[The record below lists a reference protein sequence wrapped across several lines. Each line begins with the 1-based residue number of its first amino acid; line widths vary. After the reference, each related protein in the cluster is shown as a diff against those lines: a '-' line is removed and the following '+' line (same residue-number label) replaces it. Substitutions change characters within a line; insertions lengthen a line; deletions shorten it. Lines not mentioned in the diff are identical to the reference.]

1 MTVEKLSLRI
11 PARLSLPPEDLPWTE
26 DGPHLQG
33 NLKTTFIQIQS
44 KRDPLPSHLM
54 QNHQIIQ
61 DMYPIRKIINMKKSS
76 KPTDCNWGRGFL
88 PSQV

>member
-44 KRDPLPSHLM
+44 NRDPLPSHPYAESSNNLRHVSDT
-54 QNHQIIQ
+54 QNHQHEEILE
-61 DMYPIRKIINMKKSS
+61 
-76 KPTDCNWGRGFL
+76 TH
-88 PSQV
+88 